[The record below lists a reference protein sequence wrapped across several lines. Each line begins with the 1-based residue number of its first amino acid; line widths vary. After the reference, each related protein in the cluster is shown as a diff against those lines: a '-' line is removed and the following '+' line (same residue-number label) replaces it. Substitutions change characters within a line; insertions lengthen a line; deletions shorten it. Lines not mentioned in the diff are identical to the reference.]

1 MTGKYLSRTFICTN
15 SDNITI
21 DDSDDTGK
29 IKKIFT
35 YLHRQFITYK
45 Y

>member
-15 SDNITI
+15 SDNITL

-29 IKKIFT
+29 IIQNKQLIIF
-35 YLHRQFITYK
+35 K